1 MQIYCLS
8 AINEENQNSLGWLF
22 SNFVVF
28 DSSANYEQNFNFR
41 GWLLSNFL
49 VTDSS
54 GSMVQYYI
62 VCEISIIRQLASVAE
77 WLRHPTLN
85 FGVPGSIPM
94 ENFFFFHFDIPATRP
109 RHTGSFLVSNKWT
122 WSEVYLLT
130 NFKPFASNWSGPMVN
145 CKLPLAPSFK
155 MRPS

>member
-1 MQIYCLS
+1 MLKQNAHKVQVSYEISLSSKVHFLSYFLSDKSDMRINCLS
-8 AINEENQNSLGWLF
+8 AINEENQNYLGWLF

-28 DSSANYEQNFNFR
+28 DSSTNYEQNVNFL

-49 VTDSS
+49 VSDSS
-54 GSMVQYYI
+54 GSTVQHYI

-85 FGVPGSIPM
+85 SGVSGSTPM

-109 RHTGSFLVSNKWT
+109 RHPGLFLVSNKWT
-122 WSEVYLLT
+122 
-130 NFKPFASNWSGPMVN
+130 
-145 CKLPLAPSFK
+145 
-155 MRPS
+155 